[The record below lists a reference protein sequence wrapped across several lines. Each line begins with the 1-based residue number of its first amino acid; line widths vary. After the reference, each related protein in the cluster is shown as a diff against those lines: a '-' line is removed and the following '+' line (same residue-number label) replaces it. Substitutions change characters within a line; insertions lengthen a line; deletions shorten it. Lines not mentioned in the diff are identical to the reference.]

1 MRSDCAIGSTIV
13 KYPMYDYI
21 NRRVLITGGTS
32 GIGRGLAIAFR
43 DAGARVLATGV
54 RQDEVAAFTSQVTGV
69 AAITLDVRDDQAIS
83 ELAAAEPEL
92 DILVNCAGMI
102 LRNGAEFTVERFAEV
117 VDVNLTGTMRLCTA
131 FHKQLTASRGCIV
144 NVASMLS
151 FFGSGFAP
159 AYSSSKGAIAQLTKS
174 LAIAWA
180 DQGIRV
186 NAVAPGW
193 IETALTQPL
202 QDNQIRRD
210 AIIARTPLG
219 RWGQPEDLAGP
230 VLFLCS
236 PAAAFITGVIL
247 PVDGGY
253 SVM

>member
-1 MRSDCAIGSTIV
+1 MNPTFRNKS
-13 KYPMYDYI
+13 
-21 NRRVLITGGTS
+21 VLITGGTS
-32 GIGRGLAIAFR
+32 GIGRALAIAFR
-43 DAGARVLATGV
+43 DAGANVLVSGV
-54 RQDEVAAFTSQVTGV
+54 GQDEVAAFSDQVAGV
-69 AAITLDVRDDQAIS
+69 KAIVLDVRDDAAI
-83 ELAAAEPEL
+83 EQLAAAQDEL
-92 DILVNCAGMI
+92 DVLVNCAGMI
-102 LRNGAEFTVERFAEV
+102 LRNGAEFSVERFAEV

-131 FHKQLTASRGCIV
+131 FHAKLAASRGCIV

-151 FFGSGFAP
+151 YFGSGFAP
-159 AYSSSKGAIAQLTKS
+159 AYSSSKGAITQLTKS

-180 DQGIRV
+180 AEGIRV

-202 QDNQIRRD
+202 QDNQTRSE

-219 RWGQPEDLAGP
+219 RWGNPEDLAGP

-236 PAAAFITGVIL
+236 PAAEFITGAIL

>member
-1 MRSDCAIGSTIV
+1 MFDFQ
-13 KYPMYDYI
+13 
-21 NRRVLITGGTS
+21 NRHVLITGGTS
-32 GIGRGLAIAFR
+32 GIGRALAIAFR
-43 DAGARVLATGV
+43 NAGANVLVTGV
-54 RQDEVAAFTSQVTGV
+54 RHDEIVAFSSQVSGI
-69 AAITLDVRDDQAIS
+69 AAVLLDVRNDSDIVQ
-83 ELAAAEPEL
+83 LAAAQPRL
-92 DILVNCAGMI
+92 DVLVNCAGMI
-102 LRNGAEFTVERFAEV
+102 LRNGAEFSVERFAEV
-117 VDVNLTGTMRLCTA
+117 VDVNLTGTMRLCSA
-131 FHKQLTASRGCIV
+131 FHTHLAVSRGCIV

-151 FFGSGFAP
+151 IFGSGFAP

-180 DQGIRV
+180 PEGIRV

-202 QDNQIRRD
+202 QENPARRE
-210 AIIARTPLG
+210 AITLRTPLG
-219 RWGQPEDLAGP
+219 RWGKPEDLTGP

-236 PAAAFITGVIL
+236 PAAAFMTGVIM

>member
-1 MRSDCAIGSTIV
+1 MNPTFRNKS
-13 KYPMYDYI
+13 
-21 NRRVLITGGTS
+21 VLITGGTS
-32 GIGRGLAIAFR
+32 GIGRALAIAFR
-43 DAGARVLATGV
+43 DAGANVLVSGV
-54 RQDEVAAFTSQVTGV
+54 GQDEVAAFSDQVAGV
-69 AAITLDVRDDQAIS
+69 KAIVLDVRDDAAI
-83 ELAAAEPEL
+83 EQLAAAQDEL
-92 DILVNCAGMI
+92 DVLVNCAGMI
-102 LRNGAEFTVERFAEV
+102 LRNGAEFSVERFAEV

-131 FHKQLTASRGCIV
+131 FHAKLAASRGCIV

-151 FFGSGFAP
+151 YFGSGFAP
-159 AYSSSKGAIAQLTKS
+159 AYSSSKGAITQLTKS

-180 DQGIRV
+180 AEGIRV

-202 QDNQIRRD
+202 QDNQTRSE

-219 RWGQPEDLAGP
+219 RWGKPEDLAGP

-236 PAAAFITGVIL
+236 PAAEFITGAIL

>member
-1 MRSDCAIGSTIV
+1 MPPEKGPGTMFDFQ
-13 KYPMYDYI
+13 
-21 NRRVLITGGTS
+21 NQHVLITGGTS
-32 GIGRGLAIAFR
+32 GIGRALAMAFR
-43 DAGARVLATGV
+43 DAGAHVLVTGV
-54 RQDEVAAFTSQVTGV
+54 RHEEVTAFTSQVSGI
-69 AAITLDVRDDQAIS
+69 AAMALDVRDDTAIAH
-83 ELAAAEPEL
+83 LASVQL
-92 DILVNCAGMI
+92 RLNVLVNCAGMI
-102 LRNGAEFTVERFAEV
+102 LRNGAEFSIEKFSEV
-117 VDVNLTGTMRLCTA
+117 LDVNLTGTMRLCTA
-131 FHKQLTASRGCIV
+131 FRDNLAKTRGSIV

-180 DQGIRV
+180 EQGIRV

-193 IETALTQPL
+193 IETPLTQPL
-202 QDNQIRRD
+202 QENQSRRD
-210 AIIARTPLG
+210 AIIARTPMG
-219 RWGQPEDLAGP
+219 RWGKPDDVSGP

-236 PAAAFITGVIL
+236 PAAEFITGAIL

>member
-1 MRSDCAIGSTIV
+1 MNPTFRNKS
-13 KYPMYDYI
+13 
-21 NRRVLITGGTS
+21 VLITGGTS
-32 GIGRGLAIAFR
+32 GIGRALAIAFR
-43 DAGARVLATGV
+43 DAGANVLVSGV
-54 RQDEVAAFTSQVTGV
+54 RQDEVSAFSDQVSGV
-69 AAITLDVRDDQAIS
+69 HAIVLDVRNDAAIGQ
-83 ELAAAEPEL
+83 LAASQDRL
-92 DILVNCAGMI
+92 DVLVNCAGMI
-102 LRNGAEFTVERFAEV
+102 LRNGAEFSVERFAEV
-117 VDVNLTGTMRLCTA
+117 IDVNLTGTMRLCTA
-131 FHKQLTASRGCIV
+131 FQAKLAASRGCIV

-151 FFGSGFAP
+151 YFGSGFAP

-180 DQGIRV
+180 AEGIRV

-202 QDNQIRRD
+202 QDNQTRSE

-219 RWGQPEDLAGP
+219 RWGKPEDLAGP

-236 PAAAFITGVIL
+236 PAAEFITGAIL